1 MRRRGICNYAMQSIL
16 HRLTTAPEAEM
27 EAGLD
32 SAGDCGY
39 VLGFEL
45 SAMPRRQPPNSEF
58 VPNSL
63 NAMLSRIHRSRQ
75 DMIRPVLEQPREYVL
90 LSIHELAA
98 KRQVDAATVSRTILA
113 MGFPSYRDFR
123 RYLHQL
129 STAHTTALDQMRATI
144 KDTSTFSSRV
154 KETLDTAASNVHRVV
169 NGLEMDRLE
178 NLAARFYK
186 AKRIIIMG
194 GDLAESLVTFL
205 HYILIFL
212 GFNAIAATRAGHI
225 THLMRDSTKRDLII
239 AISFRRGLRQTVEGI
254 LRGTANGSYAVA
266 ITDTSI
272 SPLARASNEAFIV
285 PIDAPPFTSYV
296 APMVLLDAIMS
307 AVANYRTDRTL
318 TILTEAE
325 REQREGFRWYPE
337 L

>member
-1 MRRRGICNYAMQSIL
+1 
-16 HRLTTAPEAEM
+16 
-27 EAGLD
+27 
-32 SAGDCGY
+32 
-39 VLGFEL
+39 
-45 SAMPRRQPPNSEF
+45 MPRRQPPHSEF

-75 DMIRPVLEQPREYVL
+75 DMIRPVLEEPREYVL

-98 KRQVDAATVSRTILA
+98 RRQVDAATVSRTILA

-129 STAHTTALDQMRATI
+129 SVAHTTALDQMKATI
-144 KDTSTFSSRV
+144 GNTSSFSSRV
-154 KETLDTAASNVHRVV
+154 KETLDGATSNVHRVV
-169 NGLEMDRLE
+169 NSLEVDRLRK
-178 NLAARFYK
+178 LAVRFYK
-186 AKRIIIMG
+186 AKRIFILG
-194 GDLAESLVTFL
+194 GDLAESLVSFL

-212 GFNAIAATRAGHI
+212 GFDAIAATRAGHI

-239 AISFRRGLRQTVEGI
+239 AFSFRRGLRQTVEG
-254 LRGTANGSYAVA
+254 LLQGKANGSYAVA

-272 SPLARASNEAFIV
+272 SPLARAADEAFIV

-296 APMVLLDAIMS
+296 APMALLDAIMS

-318 TILTEAE
+318 TILKEASK
-325 REQREGFRWYPE
+325 EQRDGFRWYPE

>member
-1 MRRRGICNYAMQSIL
+1 VAD
-16 HRLTTAPEAEM
+16 T
-27 EAGLD
+27 GLD
-32 SAGDCGY
+32 STRIGGY
-39 VLGFEL
+39 VLEFAL
-45 SAMPRRQPPNSEF
+45 PAMPRSQPPSPEF
-58 VPNSL
+58 LPNSL

-129 STAHTTALDQMRATI
+129 SIAHTTALDQMRATI
-144 KDTSTFSSRV
+144 KDTSTFSGRV
-154 KETLDTAASNVHRVV
+154 KETLDSATSNVNRVV
-169 NGLEMDRLE
+169 NGLEMDRLR

-186 AKRIIIMG
+186 SKRTFILG
-194 GDLAESLVTFL
+194 GDLAVSLVTFL
-205 HYILIFL
+205 HYILILL
-212 GFNAIAATRAGHI
+212 GFDAIAATRAGHI

-239 AISFRRGLRQTVEGI
+239 AISFRRGLRQTVEG
-254 LRGTANGSYAVA
+254 LLQGKANGSYAVA

-272 SPLARASNEAFIV
+272 SPLARAADEAFIV

-296 APMVLLDAIMS
+296 APMALLDAIMS

-318 TILTEAE
+318 TKLKEAE
-325 REQREGFRWYPE
+325 KEQRNGFRWYPE

>member
-1 MRRRGICNYAMQSIL
+1 MR
-16 HRLTTAPEAEM
+16 TEKP
-27 EAGLD
+27 GLD
-32 SAGDCGY
+32 GTRICGY
-39 VLGFEL
+39 GRDFGQP
-45 SAMPRRQPPNSEF
+45 AMPRRQPPTPEF
-58 VPNSL
+58 VPNSM

-75 DMIRPVLEQPREYVL
+75 DMIRPVLEEPREYVL

-98 KRQVDAATVSRTILA
+98 RRHVDAATVSRTILA

-129 STAHTTALDQMRATI
+129 SIAHTTALDQMQATI

-154 KETLDTAASNVHRVV
+154 QETLDSATSNVHRVV
-169 NGLEMDRLE
+169 NSLEIDRLR

-186 AKRIIIMG
+186 AKRIFILG
-194 GDLAESLVTFL
+194 GDLAESLVSFL
-205 HYILIFL
+205 HYLLILL
-212 GFNAIAATRAGHI
+212 GFDAIAATRAGHI
-225 THLMRDSTKRDLII
+225 THLMRDSTERDLII
-239 AISFRRGLRQTVEGI
+239 AISFRRGLRQTVDG
-254 LRGTANGSYAVA
+254 LLQGKANGSYVVA

-272 SPLARASNEAFIV
+272 SPLARAADEAFIV

-296 APMVLLDAIMS
+296 APMALLDAMMS

-318 TILTEAE
+318 AILKQAEAE
-325 REQREGFRWYPE
+325 QRDGFRWYPE

>member
-1 MRRRGICNYAMQSIL
+1 VAVA
-16 HRLTTAPEAEM
+16 RLDGAVIWR
-27 EAGLD
+27 
-32 SAGDCGY
+32 Y
-39 VLGFEL
+39 VLVFDFP
-45 SAMPRRQPPNSEF
+45 AMSRRHLPKPKV

-98 KRQVDAATVSRTILA
+98 RRQVDAATVSRTILA

-129 STAHTTALDQMRATI
+129 SIAHTTALDQMQATI
-144 KDTSTFSSRV
+144 KDMSTFSSRV
-154 KETLDTAASNVHRVV
+154 KETLDSATSNVHRVV
-169 NGLEMDRLE
+169 NSLEMDRLKD
-178 NLAARFYK
+178 LAARFYK
-186 AKRIIIMG
+186 AKRIYILG
-194 GDLAESLVTFL
+194 GDLAESLVSFL

-212 GFNAIAATRAGHI
+212 GFEAIAATRAGHI
-225 THLMRDSTKRDLII
+225 THLMRDSTERDLII
-239 AISFRRGLRQTVEGI
+239 AISFRLGLRQTVEGV
-254 LRGTANGSYAVA
+254 LQGKANGSYTVA

-296 APMVLLDAIMS
+296 APMALLDAMMS

-318 TILTEAE
+318 TILKQAE
-325 REQREGFRWYPE
+325 KEQRDGFRWYPG